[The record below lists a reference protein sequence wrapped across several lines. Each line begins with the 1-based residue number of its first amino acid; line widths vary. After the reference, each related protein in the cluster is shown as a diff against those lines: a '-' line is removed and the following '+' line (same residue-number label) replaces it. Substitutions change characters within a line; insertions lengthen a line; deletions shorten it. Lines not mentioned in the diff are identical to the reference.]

1 MQRAGG
7 VVEIEQ
13 DLVVKLKSHDSIIAG
28 RRLATIQQKAQGE
41 LERSVFTDMK
51 VVLLCK
57 ELLSLKL
64 PSLESNQVT
73 SNGPLPRGR
82 AILRA
87 SEQTHFSTVVDTGF
101 NC

>member
-7 VVEIEQ
+7 IVKIEQ

-28 RRLATIQQKAQGE
+28 RSLATIQQRAQGE
-41 LERSVFTDMK
+41 LERSVFSDMK

-64 PSLESNQVT
+64 PSLESNQQVT

-82 AILRA
+82 AMLRA
-87 SEQTHFSTVVDTGF
+87 SE
-101 NC
+101 